1 MPETNIQFPQKL
13 NVWRRIISD
22 RILEP
27 VFLDG
32 NLDGATHLTLLQEDL
47 IPALAAL
54 FPNLLDPDLP
64 YERILYINR
73 AELYRIMLWSFVDI
87 LTKFIAIDGL
97 EEEVTLNGRQDFRI
111 LLPSTFFSWGYLKSK
126 VYVIKP
132 NNIIKDLKQRIG
144 MKLSKSHRKCY
155 KT

>member
-47 IPALAAL
+47 IPAVAAL

-73 AELYRIMLWSFVDI
+73 AELYRIML
-87 LTKFIAIDGL
+87 
-97 EEEVTLNGRQDFRI
+97 
-111 LLPSTFFSWGYLKSK
+111 
-126 VYVIKP
+126 
-132 NNIIKDLKQRIG
+132 
-144 MKLSKSHRKCY
+144 
-155 KT
+155 